1 MIDEA
6 TSAHFASSYGGVG
19 SQPDQ
24 TSGGITSMRLSPVGS
39 LDKVNRKVNNAFN
52 IAISGESGLLK

>member
-1 MIDEA
+1 
-6 TSAHFASSYGGVG
+6 
-19 SQPDQ
+19 
-24 TSGGITSMRLSPVGS
+24 MRLSPVGS